1 MNIFIYIHIIMIYS
15 ALYISS
21 YCNKTHKIIQ
31 NTNNSN
37 NNSNN
42 NNTNESN
49 YMLEK
54 KYVNDFGM

>member
-1 MNIFIYIHIIMIYS
+1 MIYS

>member
-1 MNIFIYIHIIMIYS
+1 MIYS

-31 NTNNSN
+31 NTKIN

>member
-31 NTNNSN
+31 NTKIN

>member
-1 MNIFIYIHIIMIYS
+1 MIYS

-21 YCNKTHKIIQ
+21 YYNKTHKIIQ
-31 NTNNSN
+31 NTNNN
-37 NNSNN
+37 NN

-54 KYVNDFGM
+54 KYVNDFGI

>member
-31 NTNNSN
+31 NTKI
-37 NNSNN
+37 NN
-42 NNTNESN
+42 NNTSESN
-49 YMLEK
+49 CMLEK